1 MGYIQ
6 YGAAIGFAVAAGV
19 GTLVLGLL
27 AVVMVL
33 AVLGTLFAVVFGKD
47 REEE

>member
-1 MGYIQ
+1 MGFIQ
-6 YGAAIGFAVAAGV
+6 YGMEIGFAIAAGI

-47 REEE
+47 GEEE